1 MMKPNIGLSAK
12 DCTEV
17 VHVLNTLLSDEFIL
31 YTKTL
36 NYHWNI
42 TGPHFHDLHKL
53 LDTQYHELLETI
65 DSVAERVRSLGGHA
79 LGSLLEFTQ
88 NTRLKEEPHKYPSA
102 KIMISNLLSDH
113 ESIIA
118 NLRKDLETCQLK
130 HHDAGTT
137 DFLTGLMEHHEKTAW
152 MLRALLE

>member
-1 MMKPNIGLSAK
+1 MKPNIGLSAK

-88 NTRLKEEPHKYPSA
+88 NTRLKEEPHK
-102 KIMISNLLSDH
+102 
-113 ESIIA
+113 
-118 NLRKDLETCQLK
+118 
-130 HHDAGTT
+130 
-137 DFLTGLMEHHEKTAW
+137 
-152 MLRALLE
+152 